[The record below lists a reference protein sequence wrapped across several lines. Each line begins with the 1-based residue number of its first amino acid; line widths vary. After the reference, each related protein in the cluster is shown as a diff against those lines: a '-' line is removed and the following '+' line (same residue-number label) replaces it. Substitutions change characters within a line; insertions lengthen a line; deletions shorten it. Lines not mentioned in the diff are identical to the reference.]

1 MTGPSRGPGV
11 PWSDR
16 AKRAGRRAGAGLVR
30 RVRGSAAVEESVVWM
45 LGSPRTGSTW
55 LLNLMRIS
63 PRVVPVDEPA
73 IGTHLGLFSADVMGA
88 HPAGFDRAEP
98 LLMSAREHDL
108 QYFFCADRADV
119 WKPHLRRLLLAR
131 MQSYALDAPSGPAR
145 DRPVLVVKEP
155 TGSQAAGQLL
165 DLMPASR
172 LLFLLRDG
180 RDVLDSEIDA
190 VQRGGWLADLFG
202 SDDVMSGDHLV
213 EFARAQAYRWVSR
226 TEYVSTAY
234 DGHDPG
240 RRLLVRY
247 EDLRSD
253 TAGGLRRI
261 LDWLDLDYPAAE
273 LEAHVRRLSFEELP
287 AERRGQGQFA
297 RAATPGHW
305 RESLGPEVTAV
316 IGPIMGP
323 TLERFGYPL

>member
-1 MTGPSRGPGV
+1 VVT
-11 PWSDR
+11 D
-16 AKRAGRRAGAGLVR
+16 LVR
-30 RVRGSAAVEESVVWM
+30 RLRGAGPVEESLVWM

-88 HPAGFDRAEP
+88 HPAGFDQAEP
-98 LLMSAREHDL
+98 LLMSAREHDP

-119 WKPHLRRLLLAR
+119 WRPHLRRLVLAR
-131 MQSYALDAPSGPAR
+131 MQSYARDAPAGPAR
-145 DRPVLVVKEP
+145 QRPVLVIKEP
-155 TGSQAAGQLL
+155 TGSQAAGPLL
-165 DLMPASR
+165 RLLPASR

-202 SDDVMSGDHLV
+202 SEDVMSGDHLV
-213 EFARAQAYRWVSR
+213 QFARAQAYRWVSR
-226 TEYVSTAY
+226 TEYVSQAY
-234 DGHDPG
+234 ESHDPS

-253 TAGGLRRI
+253 TVPGLRRI
-261 LDWLDLDYPAAE
+261 LDWLGLEYPASE
-273 LEAHVRRLSFEELP
+273 LEDYVRRLSFEELP
-287 AERRGQGQFA
+287 VEQRGRGQFA
-297 RAATPGHW
+297 RAARPGHW

-316 IGPIMGP
+316 VEPIMRP
-323 TLERFGYPL
+323 TLERFGYSL